1 MDKECVVHLYKGI
14 LTNLKK
20 KRIWVTWAEVD
31 DPTACY
37 VEWSKSERENQILYI
52 NVCTWNLEKWHRL
65 TYFQGRKRDTENRF
79 VDTMG
84 EGEGKLNWES
94 SVDT

>member
-1 MDKECVVHLYKGI
+1 MDKDGVVHLYKGI
-14 LTNLKK
+14 LINLKRK
-20 KRIWVTWAEVD
+20 PIWVTWAEVD
-31 DPTACY
+31 EPAACNA
-37 VEWSKSERENQILYI
+37 EWSKSERENQILYI
-52 NVCTWNLEKWHRL
+52 YVYMESRKMALINLVK
-65 TYFQGRKRDTENRF
+65 GRKRDTENRF